1 MPKIDIKEAVIA
13 VHDYVQDI
21 EDLMGVRP
29 DSMRLEEV
37 ELADQE
43 NEWLITLGFDMPVK
57 TNELLAASLAPSYKR
72 EYKVFKVDAETGAVK
87 SMKIRT
93 LQ

>member
-21 EDLMGVRP
+21 EDLMGVCP

-57 TNELLAASLAPSYKR
+57 TNESLAASLAPSYKR